1 MIHSLNGGFAVFSS
15 KQSLGLKYAMIKLI
29 YPNEPSTLPSQLS
42 RQLLPIR
49 LTNILNDVSLFSWNK
64 MDKFENYKVKQ
75 FTQRKTVIMIVAFYH
90 IYYKD
95 KYFSIYVET
104 SEISI
109 KDQCATFSEKQEVIT
124 LTLMNQLR
132 LMKKFRGQPKPWKE
146 RINAVMTG

>member
-1 MIHSLNGGFAVFSS
+1 MIA
-15 KQSLGLKYAMIKLI
+15 
-29 YPNEPSTLPSQLS
+29 
-42 RQLLPIR
+42 
-49 LTNILNDVSLFSWNK
+49 
-64 MDKFENYKVKQ
+64 
-75 FTQRKTVIMIVAFYH
+75 AFYH

-109 KDQCATFSEKQEVIT
+109 KDQCATFSEKVIT

>member
-1 MIHSLNGGFAVFSS
+1 ML
-15 KQSLGLKYAMIKLI
+15 IK
-29 YPNEPSTLPSQLS
+29 
-42 RQLLPIR
+42 
-49 LTNILNDVSLFSWNK
+49 NK
-64 MDKFENYKVKQ
+64 NRIDNKKK
-75 FTQRKTVIMIVAFYH
+75 K
-90 IYYKD
+90 K
-95 KYFSIYVET
+95 T